1 MHKKQKMSTLFTYL
15 LVFVLIKIVSCGVYF
30 PIFVAFAGN
39 GKSVYDAWRT
49 PSMWNEIPAFY
60 PHIGRR
66 FHLRSRFIDNWG
78 KVELVKLELFKS
90 NKRVMW
96 MTFNGKNTN
105 NMNWFNKNNLVDSS
119 FNDLAPCSTLN
130 YFSIAGDL
138 RKDWLD
144 RRFLIN
150 KSYAGCAK
158 DYGWFVIADTYRHC
172 SWEKKGPAPVFIY
185 TRNRSSRNYNKDANT
200 AETMVISVLMDI

>member
-1 MHKKQKMSTLFTYL
+1 MSILFTYL
-15 LVFVLIKIVSCGVYF
+15 LVFVIIKNVSCGVYF

-78 KVELVKLELFKS
+78 KVRLVKLELFQS

-105 NMNWFNKNNLVDSS
+105 SMNWFDKNKLVDSS
-119 FNDLAPCSTLN
+119 FKDLAPCSTFN
-130 YFSIAGDL
+130 YFSIAGDRL
-138 RKDWLD
+138 KGILD
-144 RRFLIN
+144 RKFLIN
-150 KSYAGCAK
+150 RSYKNCAQ
-158 DYGWFVIADTYRHC
+158 DYGWFAIADTIRHC
-172 SWEKKGPAPVFIY
+172 SWEKRGSAPVFIY
-185 TRNRSSRNYNKDANT
+185 TRNHSSRNYNLDSDT
-200 AETMVISVLMDI
+200 AETMVISALVDI

>member
-1 MHKKQKMSTLFTYL
+1 MQTEMDEQVK
-15 LVFVLIKIVSCGVYF
+15 FVTVRFRVYF

-66 FHLRSRFIDNWG
+66 FHLRSRFIDNWA
-78 KVELVKLELFKS
+78 KVKLVKLELFKS

-105 NMNWFNKNNLVDSS
+105 NMNWFGKNNLVDSS
-119 FNDLAPCSTLN
+119 FNDLAPCSTFN
-130 YFSIAGDL
+130 FFSIAGVADKS
-138 RKDWLD
+138 RID
-144 RRFLIN
+144 RRFHIN
-150 KSYAGCAK
+150 RSYNGCGQ
-158 DYGWFVIADTYRHC
+158 DYGWFVITDTVKCC
-172 SWEKKGPAPVFIY
+172 SWEKKGLSPVFIY
-185 TRNRSSRNYNKDANT
+185 TNNFSSRNYNHDSVT